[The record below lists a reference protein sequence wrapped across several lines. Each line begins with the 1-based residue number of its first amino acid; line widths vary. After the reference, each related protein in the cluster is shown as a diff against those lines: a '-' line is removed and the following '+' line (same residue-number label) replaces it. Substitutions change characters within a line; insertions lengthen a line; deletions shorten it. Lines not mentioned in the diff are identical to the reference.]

1 MEVHQHTFDSNIKLH
16 DNDKAPFTTT
26 DMWVDNIVNTPT
38 MKQTDSMN
46 DLVSSNLLNS
56 ALTDQTLSSLEP
68 QSGWYEPLEATLS
81 SSATSIEGAPNYTTN
96 MDKIDNHGMFQNPLL
111 DATANLNNGNLYN
124 QPTIEEP
131 LPLPIQQ
138 YNNNEIKIKKESSHQ
153 LTFQNANEKF
163 NDISAPSTYSKNTK
177 TAGVKK
183 QRKKLTDN
191 QKLAHNKIEKR
202 YRINI
207 NTKIAKLQQI
217 IPWVAS
223 NGTAFEVSHVMNASR
238 SNSVEGKGAG
248 KVNKS
253 KILDKAVDY
262 IQFLQDNEQIFLTE
276 LKKIKEENDELRA
289 ALASY
294 QRNQQR
300 YSS

>member
-16 DNDKAPFTTT
+16 DNDKIPLNTT
-26 DMWVDNIVNTPT
+26 DIWVDNIVNTPT
-38 MKQTDSMN
+38 MKQNYSMN
-46 DLVSSNLLNS
+46 DLVSSGLLNS
-56 ALTDQTLSSLEP
+56 NMTNQTISSSE
-68 QSGWYEPLEATLS
+68 QQAGWYDPLEYTMS
-81 SSATSIEGAPNYTTN
+81 SSATSIEDTPNYTTN
-96 MDKIDNHGMFQNPLL
+96 MNKIDSHRLFQNPLL
-111 DATANLNNGNLYN
+111 DATANLNNGNIYN

-131 LPLPIQQ
+131 LPLPTQQ
-138 YNNNEIKIKKESSHQ
+138 YNSDEIKVKKENSQQ
-153 LTFQNANEKF
+153 LRFQNTNERS
-163 NDISAPSTYSKNTK
+163 NSISTPSTYSKNIK
-177 TAGVKK
+177 TTGVKK

-223 NGTAFEVSHVMNASR
+223 SGTAFEVSHVMNASR
-238 SNSVEGKGAG
+238 SNSLGAKGAC

-253 KILDKAVDY
+253 KILEKAVDY

-276 LKKIKEENDELRA
+276 LKKLKEENDELRG
-289 ALASY
+289 ALAS
-294 QRNQQR
+294 
-300 YSS
+300 